1 MSTSLKKEARMFTGN
16 DSIPIGK
23 TCFVPRERLNTD
35 QLVMCIIKGVLDGHQ
50 GIELTPFLRRNQ
62 RRFET
67 IRHRGLLIM
76 FYTMRMGRDQCGSG
90 GLFRVKAAILL
101 TALVDA

>member
-1 MSTSLKKEARMFTGN
+1 MIYEHVFEKEARMFTGN

-50 GIELTPFLRRNQ
+50 GIELTPFLR
-62 RRFET
+62 
-67 IRHRGLLIM
+67 
-76 FYTMRMGRDQCGSG
+76 
-90 GLFRVKAAILL
+90 
-101 TALVDA
+101 